1 MLAQTI
7 THYAPWDETDGE
19 LALCGHR
26 MTEAD
31 THSPQPTCLT
41 CTVRQAAA
49 EQAIEETAPPLD
61 ADEAR
66 TELDPIL
73 NAGIPARAPLSP
85 LGAELFSL
93 ARTLQAVYLMDLL
106 DRPRGVRR

>member
-41 CTVRQAAA
+41 CTVKQAAA
-49 EQAIEETAPPLD
+49 EQAIEETAQPLD
-61 ADEAR
+61 AEEAR

-73 NAGIPARAPLSP
+73 NAGLPAPRPLSP
-85 LGAELFSL
+85 LGQELFAL
-93 ARTLQAVYLMDLL
+93 ANTLALL
-106 DRPRGVRR
+106 QFVGRVTR